1 MVVLLSLLPFSL
13 YCEPCRWPR
22 FLVIINCWEAQHPL
36 VVSPLGS
43 LQDFL
48 PGLLYA
54 ISPLDFKFVSCSYFH
69 FMSNVYFLL
78 FLPVYIF
85 TSCFYNSLGDNWET
99 VPLLKPIFKALLK
112 KHLSITPPPP
122 RHQQGKMGEKGKL
135 SKKKKRE
142 EFISFIFFECFF
154 FSFLKLYLSVSFFLS
169 F

>member
-122 RHQQGKMGEKGKL
+122 PTPTGKNGREGKTVK
-135 SKKKKRE
+135 KKKKRRVYKLY
-142 EFISFIFFECFF
+142 IFWVFF
-154 FSFLKLYLSVSFFLS
+154 F
-169 F
+169 